1 MRMFRKFLRALLDE
15 QIGIPIESIGELQAG
30 TRVRVDS
37 SQTEWIEGRYRG
49 TDSNALLLDDAKRVS
64 ASIPSTI
71 GATCLIISNLGPY
84 QMPISDIIRIVK
96 Y

>member
-37 SQTEWIEGRYRG
+37 SQT
-49 TDSNALLLDDAKRVS
+49 D
-64 ASIPSTI
+64 
-71 GATCLIISNLGPY
+71 
-84 QMPISDIIRIVK
+84 
-96 Y
+96 